1 MNSSSHLTWG
11 PSPEI
16 FTIPEF
22 YLPFSVSIFGLILAA
37 IIFYFG
43 WQKIKP
49 EESGKPM
56 QEPWKGWALG
66 AVAFIAGQIPFLFI
80 GSPTLDTIGPLEPRW
95 YGLLFACAFIF
106 GYMITFR
113 MFRFG
118 GRSQEDMDRLLIYVL
133 IATVIGARL
142 GHVIFYNPDYYLRN
156 LHLVPQIWTGGLAS
170 HGAAV
175 GIIIAMYLYVK
186 KTPGITFFWLAD
198 RVVPAVAIGGMF
210 IRIGNFMNSEILGQ
224 PSELPWA
231 VIFEVSPHLTETERL
246 IPRHPSMLYEAF
258 LCVLVFSVLWYIY
271 KKYQNRPPEGS
282 LFATFLV
289 MLFTGRFLIEF
300 TKLAHSDIEA
310 TWALNMGQWLSIPLV
325 AYGIWVLVKQ
335 VNWKK
340 KGK

>member
-56 QEPWKGWALG
+56 EEPWKGWALG
-66 AVAFIAGQIPFLFI
+66 TVAFILGQIPFLFI
-80 GSPTLDTIGPLEPRW
+80 GSPTLDTVGPLEPRW
-95 YGLLFACAFIF
+95 YGLLFASAFIF
-106 GYMITFR
+106 GYMLTYR
-113 MFRFG
+113 MFSFA

-142 GHVIFYNPDYYLRN
+142 GHVIFYDLDYYMRN
-156 LHLVPQIWTGGLAS
+156 IHLVPQVWTGGLAS

-186 KTPGITFFWLAD
+186 KTPGMTFFWLAD

-210 IRIGNFMNSEILGQ
+210 IRIGNFMNSEILGKATD
-224 PSELPWA
+224 LPWA
-231 VIFEVSPHLTETERL
+231 VVFEVSPHLTEAERA
-246 IPRHPSMLYEAF
+246 IPRHPSMLYEAG
-258 LCVLVFSVLWYIY
+258 LCVLVLGVLWWIY
-271 KKYQNRPPEGS
+271 KKYENRPPEGS

-310 TWALNMGQWLSIPLV
+310 TWTLNMGQWLSIPLV

-335 VNWKK
+335 VNWSKQ
-340 KGK
+340 GK

>member
-1 MNSSSHLTWG
+1 MNSSNHLTWG

-22 YLPFSVSIFGLILAA
+22 YLPFSVSIFGLILTA
-37 IIFYFG
+37 ILFYLG

-49 EESGKPM
+49 PKGEHME
-56 QEPWKGWALG
+56 EPWKGWALG
-66 AVAFIAGQIPFLFI
+66 AVAFIVGQIPFLFI

-95 YGLLFACAFIF
+95 YGLLFASAFIF
-106 GYMITFR
+106 GYMITYR
-113 MFRFG
+113 MFSIA

-142 GHVIFYNPDYYLRN
+142 GHVIFYDLDYYMRN
-156 LHLVPQIWTGGLAS
+156 IHLVPQVWTGGLAS
-170 HGAAV
+170 HGAAI

-186 KTPGITFFWLAD
+186 KTPGMTFFWLAD

-210 IRIGNFMNSEILGQ
+210 IRIGNFMNSEILGKA
-224 PSELPWA
+224 SDLPWA
-231 VIFEVSPHLTETERL
+231 VIFEVSPHLTATERA
-246 IPRHPSMLYEAF
+246 IPRHPSMLYEAL
-258 LCVLVFSVLWYIY
+258 LCLVVLGVLWSIY

-310 TWALNMGQWLSIPLV
+310 TWTLNMGQWLSIPLV

-335 VNWKK
+335 VNWSKQ
-340 KGK
+340 GK